1 MVLLWSLLAV
11 TPGPG
16 WSWPIPI
23 TEEPNTQLGATQFI
37 AIDSSCRLHLMW
49 KDYMCETRIGY
60 KVFLI
65 DGTTVV
71 PDTMISND
79 TWSSYLHQMAFSGD
93 SLFGFWRQGTAPAY
107 YCVRSLADGSEITP
121 VTWLLTESTQY
132 PHIRVCADSLGRLHV
147 LRNIGQ
153 DVYYARWTPVEPAGF
168 TEDYCWK
175 IEGAFVTGVILVD
188 GDRVHVV
195 SADPGNG
202 TLNYVQY
209 DVDGNTTIPLMDFT
223 GDDHSNTRWPDLS
236 VDSQGDLMVVDRVG
250 VNDEYA
256 RLSLWKIDSETGE
269 VLIEEKTLVMGY
281 YGMQMSSEFIFV
293 ALPGN
298 ELFYL
303 LWADSYNHKR
313 LWFTALDS
321 EGDLLFEPYIAYD
334 HNDEDPELVSF
345 PEGAVDSEGNL
356 YVIYGQGENEP
367 VFGQY
372 PTFGWFDHD
381 YLPQGIGEDA
391 GVDETFLVLDP
402 SCNPFSSSV
411 TITCEGPSLP
421 GQLMVYDITGRLI
434 RSLSDREGS
443 SFTWDGRDASGAEVP
458 PGTYLIQGVVDGQ
471 VSSVRVVRL

>member
-23 TEEPNTQLGATQFI
+23 TEEPNTQVGTTQFI
-37 AIDSSCRLHLMW
+37 AIDSSCRLYLMW
-49 KDYMCETRIGY
+49 EDYQTEKRIGY
-60 KVFLI
+60 KVFLP

-79 TWSSYLHQMAFSGD
+79 TWSAYLHQMVMTGD
-93 SLFGFWRQGTAPAY
+93 SLMGFWRQGTAPAY
-107 YCVRSLADGSEITP
+107 YCIRSLADGSEITP

-132 PHIRVCADSLGRLHV
+132 PHIRACADSLGRLHV

-153 DVYYARWTPVEPAGF
+153 DVYYARWTPAEPSGF

-188 GDRVHVV
+188 GERVHVV
-195 SADPGNG
+195 CAEPGSI

-209 DVDGNTTIPLMDFT
+209 DIDGNTTIPLMDFT
-223 GDDHSNTRWPDLS
+223 GDDHSNSRWPDLA

-250 VNDEYA
+250 VSGEYA
-256 RLSLWKIDSETGE
+256 RLSLWKIDSGTGE

-281 YGMQMSSEFIFV
+281 PGMSVSSGFSFV
-293 ALPGN
+293 AFPGN

-303 LWADSYNHKR
+303 VWEDSYNHKR

-334 HNDEDPELVSF
+334 HNDEDPELVEF
-345 PEGAVDSEGNL
+345 PEAVVDTEGNL
-356 YVIYGQGENEP
+356 YVIYSQGETEP
-367 VFGQY
+367 VFGIF
-372 PTFGWFDHD
+372 PTFGWFDHN
-381 YLPQGIGEDA
+381 YLPQGIGDEA
-391 GVDETFLVLDP
+391 GVEETALVLNP
-402 SCNPFSSSV
+402 SSNPFTSSV
-411 TITCEGPSLP
+411 TIICEGDTLPS
-421 GQLMVYDITGRLI
+421 QLKVYDITGRLV
-434 RSLSDREGS
+434 RSLSDHQGS
-443 SFTWDGRDASGAEVP
+443 SFLWDGRDVSGIEVQ
-458 PGTYLIQGVVDGQ
+458 PGAYLIQGAIDGQ
-471 VSSVRVVRL
+471 MSSVRVVRL